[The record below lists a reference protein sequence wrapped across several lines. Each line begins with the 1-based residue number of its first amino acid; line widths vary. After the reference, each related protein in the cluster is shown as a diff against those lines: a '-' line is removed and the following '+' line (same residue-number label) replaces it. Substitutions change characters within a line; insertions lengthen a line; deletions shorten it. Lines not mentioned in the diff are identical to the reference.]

1 MLPGEFPVRS
11 DSEHEVETSPS
22 IVPTGLSK
30 EDMESVSNFPCMA
43 CWSETH
49 FVP

>member
-11 DSEHEVETSPS
+11 YSEQEVETSPS
-22 IVPTGLSK
+22 NVPTGLSK
-30 EDMESVSNFPCMA
+30 EDMESVSNFPRMTR
-43 CWSETH
+43 WSETH